1 MSETNPRD
9 DRLMPAPGP
18 TDLSAAV
25 PVVSVGSGTSAVKG
39 AVKKRSS
46 GGVFDPFGL
55 RALIITWCLWLLV
68 SWSITLAISATVHAV
83 RWVVFSAVFG
93 LMAVWPALRL
103 SQQLPS
109 RFHANNAYTTQGI
122 DFGTATFRTRL
133 LATMMDWLC
142 LLLVFQVVVWPL
154 MLVGRWSVQQTLWLD
169 LAVLSWSLLTAV
181 LIGLGRLAPLAWLR
195 VVAMVLCVLLL
206 IGEPLWM
213 AVGGTGFGLVTEG
226 TPGRLANTHWQMRI
240 SPLQTLWELTTTE
253 QPYDPTG
260 WRPTILSTAAAAGL
274 GLVVL
279 IVMAIAGGPTPG
291 PTPGSTPGPPPG
303 PDPTADP
310 TPGG

>member
-1 MSETNPRD
+1 M
-9 DRLMPAPGP
+9 
-18 TDLSAAV
+18 
-25 PVVSVGSGTSAVKG
+25 KG
-39 AVKKRSS
+39 AVRRSPS
-46 GGVFDPFGL
+46 RVFDPFGL

-109 RFHANNAYTTQGI
+109 RHGAKHAYAAHGI
-122 DFGTATFRTRL
+122 DYGTATFRTRL
-133 LATMMDWLC
+133 FATALDWFC

-154 MLVGRWSVQQTLWLD
+154 MLVGRWSTQQTLWLD

-206 IGEPLWM
+206 IGEPIWM
-213 AVGGTGFGLVTEG
+213 AVGGTGFGVVSDG
-226 TPGRLANTHWQMRI
+226 APGRLVDTRWQMRV
-240 SPLQTLWELTTTE
+240 SPLQALWELTTTE
-253 QPYDPTG
+253 QPYDPSG

-274 GLVVL
+274 GMIMLTG
-279 IVMAIAGGPTPG
+279 MALLGG
-291 PTPGSTPGPPPG
+291 PG
-303 PDPTADP
+303 PDRERRPAP
-310 TPGG
+310 AG